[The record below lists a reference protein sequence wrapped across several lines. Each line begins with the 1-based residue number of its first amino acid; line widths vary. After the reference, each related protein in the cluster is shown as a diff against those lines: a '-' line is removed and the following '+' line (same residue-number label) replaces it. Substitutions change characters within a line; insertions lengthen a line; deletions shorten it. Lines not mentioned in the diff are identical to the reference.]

1 MDFNSL
7 VETFEQMEQTSSR
20 IALTGHL
27 VTLLKKTP
35 ADIIDKVT
43 YLIQGKLYPDYE
55 GVEMGVAEKMV
66 LRAIASSSGKD
77 VSDIVRI
84 YQKTGDLG
92 EATLEVM
99 KSKSQST
106 LFSEPMTVE
115 RVYSTFDKVAR
126 TTGAGSQ
133 EIKLRL
139 ISSLLNDAM
148 ATEGCYIIKFVMGQL
163 RLGIA
168 DYTVLDALA
177 IAFTGNKANR
187 KALENA
193 YNVSSDLGTV
203 AKLLA
208 TKGLEAVSS
217 IKITLFKPI
226 RPMLAERIRTAE
238 EALERMGSRASV
250 EYKLDGERVQVHKGK
265 DRVELFSRRLEKI
278 TSHYPDVANALKS
291 IKSEVILEGEVVAI
305 NVETEEYLPFQELMH
320 RRRKY
325 GVEEAMESYPV
336 VMNFFDVL
344 YFDGKSR
351 TDMPYLERRKLLK
364 KIIDKIKIQ
373 NNKLRLIKQ
382 TIAAEPYEI
391 DRFMMTAIENGCEGV
406 MIKHLSSTY
415 RAGAREY
422 AWVKLKREYTSDFA
436 DTLDLVIVGAL
447 HGRGRRAGK
456 YGALL
461 LAAYDHNADMFRSVT
476 KVGTGF
482 TDLHIEQFYKE
493 LEKHIVSQRH
503 ARVDTGMEMDIWFE
517 PKIVIEVIASE
528 ITLSPS
534 HTAAKNTIRAGYG
547 LALRFPK
554 FTGKIR
560 DDKKPEDATTTDE
573 IVSAYRRQLKV
584 IGNSD
589 IKEQPENGHEEV

>member
-1 MDFNSL
+1 MDFISL
-7 VETFEQMEQTSSR
+7 VDTFEQMEQTSSR

-35 ADIIDKVT
+35 ASIIDKVT

-55 GVEMGVAEKMV
+55 GIEMGVAEKMV
-66 LRAIASSSGKD
+66 IRAIASSSGKD
-77 VSDIVRI
+77 VSEIVQV

-92 EATLEVM
+92 EATREAM

-115 RVYSTFDKVAR
+115 RVYSIFDKVAH

-148 ATEGCYIIKFVMGQL
+148 AAEGCYIIKFVMGQL

-177 IAFTGNKANR
+177 IAFTGDKANR
-187 KALENA
+187 QVLENA

-203 AKLLA
+203 ARLLA

-217 IKITLFKPI
+217 IKIMLFKPI
-226 RPMLAERIRTAE
+226 RPMLAERIRTSE
-238 EALERMGSRASV
+238 EALERMGSKVAV

-265 DRVELFSRRLEKI
+265 DRVEFFSRRLEKI
-278 TSHYPDVANALKS
+278 TSHYPDIASALNS

-325 GVEEAMESYPV
+325 GVEEAMQSYPV

-344 YFDGKSR
+344 YFNGKSK
-351 TDMPYLERRKLLK
+351 TEMSYLERRKLLR
-364 KIIDKIKIQ
+364 KIIDKIQ
-373 NNKLRLIKQ
+373 NNKLSLIKQ
-382 TIAAEPYEI
+382 IIAGEPNEI
-391 DRFMMTAIENGCEGV
+391 DRFMATAIENGCEGV
-406 MIKHLSSTY
+406 MIKHPSSTY

-456 YGALL
+456 YGTLL
-461 LAAYDHNADMFRSVT
+461 LASYDHKADIFRSVT

-482 TDLHIEQFYKE
+482 TDVHIEQFYKE
-493 LEKHIVSQRH
+493 LEKHIISQRH
-503 ARVDTGMEMDIWFE
+503 ARVDTGMDMDIWFE
-517 PKIVIEVIASE
+517 PKMVIEVIASE
-528 ITLSPS
+528 ITLSPL
-534 HTAAKNTIRAGYG
+534 HTAAKNIIRPGYG

-560 DDKKPEDATTTDE
+560 DDKKPEDATTIDE
-573 IVSAYRRQLKV
+573 IVAAYKRQLKV
-584 IGNSD
+584 V
-589 IKEQPENGHEEV
+589 GHSGAKGREYDGYREG

>member
-391 DRFMMTAIENGCEGV
+391 DRFMLTAIENGCEGV

-447 HGRGRRAGK
+447 YGRGRRAGK

>member
-1 MDFNSL
+1 MD
-7 VETFEQMEQTSSR
+7 TFEQMEQTSSR

-35 ADIIDKVT
+35 ASIIDKVT

-55 GVEMGVAEKMV
+55 GIEMGVAEKMV
-66 LRAIASSSGKD
+66 IRAIASSSGKD
-77 VSDIVRI
+77 VSEIVQV

-92 EATLEVM
+92 EATREAM

-115 RVYSTFDKVAR
+115 RVYSIFDKVAH

-139 ISSLLNDAM
+139 ISSLLNDAI
-148 ATEGCYIIKFVMGQL
+148 AAEGCYIIKFVMGQL

-177 IAFTGNKANR
+177 IAFTGDKANR
-187 KALENA
+187 QVLENA

-203 AKLLA
+203 ARLLA

-217 IKITLFKPI
+217 IKIMLFKPI
-226 RPMLAERIRTAE
+226 RPMLAERIRTSE
-238 EALERMGSRASV
+238 EALERMGSKVAV

-265 DRVELFSRRLEKI
+265 DRVEFFSRRLEKI
-278 TSHYPDVANALKS
+278 TSHYPDIASALNS

-325 GVEEAMESYPV
+325 GVEEAMQSYPV

-344 YFDGKSR
+344 YFNGKSK
-351 TDMPYLERRKLLK
+351 TEMSYLERRKLLR
-364 KIIDKIKIQ
+364 KIIDKIQ
-373 NNKLRLIKQ
+373 NNKLSLIKQ
-382 TIAAEPYEI
+382 IIAGEPNEI
-391 DRFMMTAIENGCEGV
+391 DRFMATAIENGCEGV
-406 MIKHLSSTY
+406 MVKHPSSTY

-456 YGALL
+456 YGTLL
-461 LAAYDHNADMFRSVT
+461 LASYDHKADIFRSVT

-482 TDLHIEQFYKE
+482 TDVHIEQFYKE
-493 LEKHIVSQRH
+493 LEKHIISQRH
-503 ARVDTGMEMDIWFE
+503 ARVDTGMDMDIWFE
-517 PKIVIEVIASE
+517 PKMVIEVIASE
-528 ITLSPS
+528 ITLSPL
-534 HTAAKNTIRAGYG
+534 HTAAKNIIRPGYG

-560 DDKKPEDATTTDE
+560 DDKKPEDATTIDE
-573 IVSAYRRQLKV
+573 IVAAYKRQLKV
-584 IGNSD
+584 V
-589 IKEQPENGHEEV
+589 GHSGAKGREYDGFREG

>member
-1 MDFNSL
+1 MDFAL
-7 VETFEQMEQTSSR
+7 VIETFERMEQTSSR
-20 IALTGHL
+20 LALTDYL
-27 VTLLKKTP
+27 VALLKKTP
-35 ADIIDKVT
+35 QSIIDKVT

-55 GVEMGVAEKMV
+55 GIELGLAGKMV
-66 LRAIASSSGKD
+66 IRAIASSSGKD
-77 VSDIVRI
+77 QSQIEKI

-92 EATLEVM
+92 DAAREAM
-99 KSKSQST
+99 RFKSQST

-126 TTGAGSQ
+126 TAGLGSQ
-133 EIKLRL
+133 ETKLRL
-139 ISSLLNDAM
+139 ISSLLNDAT
-148 ATEGCYIIKFVMGQL
+148 AAEGRYIIKFVMGQL

-177 IAFTGNKANR
+177 LAFTGDKANR
-187 KALENA
+187 QVLENA

-208 TKGLEAVSS
+208 TKGLEAARS

-226 RPMLAERIRTAE
+226 RPMLAERIRTAG
-238 EALERMGSRASV
+238 EALERMEGKAAV
-250 EYKLDGERVQVHKGK
+250 EYKLDGERVQVHKSK
-265 DRVELFSRRLEKI
+265 EKVELFSRRLEKI
-278 TSHYPDVANALKS
+278 TSHYPDVAAAVKS
-291 IKSEVILEGEVVAI
+291 LKSEVILEGEVVAV
-305 NVETEEYLPFQELMH
+305 NAETDEYLPFQELMH

-325 GVEEAMESYPV
+325 GVEEAMENYPV

-344 YFDGKSR
+344 YVNGKSKMDL
-351 TDMPYLERRKLLK
+351 TYLERRKLLK
-364 KIIDKIKIQ
+364 KMIDYVKNDKV
-373 NNKLRLIKQ
+373 KLIKQ
-382 TIAAEPYEI
+382 TVAEKPEEI
-391 DRFMMTAIENGCEGV
+391 DRFMATAIENGCEGV
-406 MIKHLSSTY
+406 MIKQLSSTY

-422 AWVKLKREYTSDFA
+422 LWVKLKREYRSDLA

-461 LAAYDHNADMFRSVT
+461 LAAYDQKADMFQSVT

-482 TDLHIEQFYKE
+482 TDVHLEQFYNE
-493 LEKHIVSQRH
+493 LEQHIIKQRH
-503 ARVDTGMEMDIWFE
+503 ARVETGMQMDVWFE
-517 PKIVIEVIASE
+517 PKMVIEVIASE

-534 HTAAKNTIRAGYG
+534 HTAALDVLRPGYG

-560 DDKKPEDATTTDE
+560 DDKKPEDATAVEE
-573 IVSAYRRQLKV
+573 IVAMYKRQLKV
-584 IGNSD
+584 AGVKTAED
-589 IKEQPENGHEEV
+589 

>member
-1 MDFNSL
+1 
-7 VETFEQMEQTSSR
+7 MEQTSSR
-20 IALTGHL
+20 IALTGYL
-27 VTLLKKTP
+27 VALLKKTP

-55 GVEMGVAEKMV
+55 GIEMGIAEKMV

-77 VSDIVRI
+77 ISEIGRI

-106 LFSEPMTVE
+106 LYSEPMTVE

-148 ATEGCYIIKFVMGQL
+148 AKEGCYIIKFVMGQL

-177 IAFTGNKANR
+177 IAFTGDKANR
-187 KALENA
+187 QVLENA
-193 YNVSSDLGTV
+193 YNVSSDLGSV
-203 AKLLA
+203 ARLLA
-208 TKGLEAVSS
+208 TKGLEAVSL
-217 IKITLFKPI
+217 IKIALFKPI

-238 EALERMGSRASV
+238 EALERMGSSAAV

-265 DRVELFSRRLEKI
+265 DKVELFSRRLEKI
-278 TSHYPDVANALKS
+278 TSHYPDVANALKA
-291 IKSEVILEGEVVAI
+291 IKAEVILEGEVVAV
-305 NVETEEYLPFQELMH
+305 NVETEEFLPFQELMH

-325 GVEEAMESYPV
+325 GVEEAME
-336 VMNFFDVL
+336 N
-344 YFDGKSR
+344 
-351 TDMPYLERRKLLK
+351 
-364 KIIDKIKIQ
+364 Q
-373 NNKLRLIKQ
+373 NNKLSLIKQ
-382 TIAAEPYEI
+382 TIATEPYEI
-391 DRFMMTAIENGCEGV
+391 DRFMAGAIENGCEGV

-422 AWVKLKREYTSDFA
+422 AWVKLKREYTSDLV

-447 HGRGRRAGK
+447 HGRGRRVGK

-461 LAAYDHNADMFRSVT
+461 LAAYDHNTDMFRSVT

-503 ARVDTGMEMDIWFE
+503 ARVDTSMEMDIWFE

-534 HTAAKNTIRAGYG
+534 HTAAKNTIRPGYG

-560 DDKKPEDATTTDE
+560 DDKKPEDATTIDE
-573 IVSAYRRQLKV
+573 IVAAYKRQLKV
-584 IGNSD
+584 VGQSGVKVEVEEED
-589 IKEQPENGHEEV
+589 KEP

>member
-1 MDFNSL
+1 
-7 VETFEQMEQTSSR
+7 MEQTSSR

-27 VTLLKKTP
+27 VTLLKNTP

-77 VSDIVRI
+77 VSEIVRI

-133 EIKLRL
+133 EVKLRL

-148 ATEGCYIIKFVMGQL
+148 ATEGCYIIKFVMGRL

-203 AKLLA
+203 AMLLA

-238 EALERMGSRASV
+238 EALERMGSRAAV

-278 TSHYPDVANALKS
+278 TSHYPDVVNALKS

-344 YFDGKSR
+344 YFDGNSR

-493 LEKHIVSQRH
+493 LEKHIVSQQH
-503 ARVDTGMEMDIWFE
+503 ARVDTGMEMDTWFE

-573 IVSAYRRQLKV
+573 IVTAYRRQLKV

-589 IKEQPENGHEEV
+589 IKEQQENGHEEV

>member
-1 MDFNSL
+1 MDFISL
-7 VETFEQMEQTSSR
+7 VDTFEQMEQTSSR

-35 ADIIDKVT
+35 ASIIDKVT

-55 GVEMGVAEKMV
+55 GIEMGVAEKMV
-66 LRAIASSSGKD
+66 IRAIASSSGKD
-77 VSDIVRI
+77 VSEIVQV

-92 EATLEVM
+92 EATREAM

-115 RVYSTFDKVAR
+115 RVYSIFDKVAH

-148 ATEGCYIIKFVMGQL
+148 AAEGCYIIKFVMGQL

-177 IAFTGNKANR
+177 IAFTGDKANR
-187 KALENA
+187 QVLENA

-203 AKLLA
+203 ARLLA

-217 IKITLFKPI
+217 IKIMLFKPI
-226 RPMLAERIRTAE
+226 RPMLAERIRTSE
-238 EALERMGSRASV
+238 EALERMGSKVAV

-265 DRVELFSRRLEKI
+265 DRVEFFSRRLEKI
-278 TSHYPDVANALKS
+278 TSHYPDIASALNS

-325 GVEEAMESYPV
+325 GVEEAMQSYPV

-344 YFDGKSR
+344 YFNGESKTEMS
-351 TDMPYLERRKLLK
+351 YLERRKLLR
-364 KIIDKIKIQ
+364 KIIDKIQ
-373 NNKLRLIKQ
+373 NNKLSLIKQ
-382 TIAAEPYEI
+382 IIAGEPNEI
-391 DRFMMTAIENGCEGV
+391 DRFMATAIENGCEGV
-406 MIKHLSSTY
+406 MIKHPSSTY

-456 YGALL
+456 YGTLL
-461 LAAYDHNADMFRSVT
+461 LASYDHKADIFRSVT

-482 TDLHIEQFYKE
+482 TDVHIEQFYKE
-493 LEKHIVSQRH
+493 LEKHIISQRH
-503 ARVDTGMEMDIWFE
+503 ARVDTGLDMDIWFE
-517 PKIVIEVIASE
+517 PKMVIEVIASE
-528 ITLSPS
+528 ITLSPL
-534 HTAAKNTIRAGYG
+534 HTAAKNIIRPGYG

-560 DDKKPEDATTTDE
+560 DDKKPEDATTIDE
-573 IVSAYRRQLKV
+573 IVAAYKRQLKV
-584 IGNSD
+584 V
-589 IKEQPENGHEEV
+589 GHSGAKGREYDGFREG

>member
-1 MDFNSL
+1 
-7 VETFEQMEQTSSR
+7 MEQTSSR

-364 KIIDKIKIQ
+364 KIIDKTKIQ
-373 NNKLRLIKQ
+373 NNKLRLVKQ

-589 IKEQPENGHEEV
+589 IKE

>member
-1 MDFNSL
+1 VD
-7 VETFEQMEQTSSR
+7 TFEQMEQTSSR

-35 ADIIDKVT
+35 ASIIDKVT

-55 GVEMGVAEKMV
+55 GIEMGVAEKMV
-66 LRAIASSSGKD
+66 IRAIASSSGKD
-77 VSDIVRI
+77 VSEIVQV

-92 EATLEVM
+92 EATREAM

-115 RVYSTFDKVAR
+115 RVYSIFDKVAH

-148 ATEGCYIIKFVMGQL
+148 AAEGCYIIKFVMGQL

-177 IAFTGNKANR
+177 IAFTGDKANR
-187 KALENA
+187 QVLENA

-203 AKLLA
+203 ARLLA

-217 IKITLFKPI
+217 IKIMLFKPI
-226 RPMLAERIRTAE
+226 RPMLAERIRTSE
-238 EALERMGSRASV
+238 EALERMGSKVAV

-265 DRVELFSRRLEKI
+265 DRVEFFSRRLEKI
-278 TSHYPDVANALKS
+278 TSHYPDIASALNS

-325 GVEEAMESYPV
+325 GVEEAMQSYPV

-344 YFDGKSR
+344 YFNGKSK
-351 TDMPYLERRKLLK
+351 TEMSYLERRKLLR
-364 KIIDKIKIQ
+364 KILDKIQ
-373 NNKLRLIKQ
+373 NNKLSLIKQ
-382 TIAAEPYEI
+382 IIAGEPNEI
-391 DRFMMTAIENGCEGV
+391 DRFMATAIENGCEGV
-406 MIKHLSSTY
+406 MIKHPSSTY

-456 YGALL
+456 YGTLL
-461 LAAYDHNADMFRSVT
+461 LASYDHKADIFRSVT

-482 TDLHIEQFYKE
+482 TDVHIEQFYKE
-493 LEKHIVSQRH
+493 LEKHIISQRH
-503 ARVDTGMEMDIWFE
+503 ARVDTGMDMDIWFE
-517 PKIVIEVIASE
+517 PKMVIEVIASE
-528 ITLSPS
+528 ITLSPL
-534 HTAAKNTIRAGYG
+534 HTAAKNIIRPGYG

-560 DDKKPEDATTTDE
+560 DDKKPEDATTIDE
-573 IVSAYRRQLKV
+573 IVAAYKRQLKV
-584 IGNSD
+584 V
-589 IKEQPENGHEEV
+589 GHSGAKGREYDGFREG

>member
-1 MDFNSL
+1 LDFKPV
-7 VETFEQMEQTSSR
+7 VEAFEQMEQTSSR
-20 IALTGHL
+20 LALTEYL
-27 VTLLKKTP
+27 VALLKKTP
-35 ADIIDKVT
+35 SSIIDKAT

-55 GVEMGVAEKMV
+55 GIELGVAEKMV
-66 LRAIASSSGKD
+66 IRAIANSSGRDQSQIEK
-77 VSDIVRI
+77 I

-92 EATLEVM
+92 DAAGEAM
-99 KSKSQST
+99 RSKNQST

-115 RVYSTFDKVAR
+115 RVYSTFDRVAR
-126 TTGAGSQ
+126 TAGSGSQ
-133 EIKLRL
+133 ETKLRL
-139 ISSLLNDAM
+139 ISSLLNDATS
-148 ATEGCYIIKFVMGQL
+148 AEGRYIIKFVMGQL

-177 IAFTGNKANR
+177 VAFTGDKANR
-187 KALENA
+187 EVLENA

-203 AKLLA
+203 ARLLA
-208 TKGLEAVSS
+208 TKGLEAVRS

-238 EALERMGSRASV
+238 EALERMEGKAAV
-250 EYKLDGERVQVHKGK
+250 EYKLDGERVQLHKGK
-265 DRVELFSRRLEKI
+265 QNVELFSRRLEKI
-278 TSHYPDVANALKS
+278 TSHYPDVAGAVKS
-291 IKSEVILEGEVVAI
+291 IKSEVILEGEVVAV
-305 NVETEEYLPFQELMH
+305 NSQTGEYLPFQELMH

-325 GVEEAMESYPV
+325 GVEEAMENYPV

-344 YFDGKSR
+344 YVDGKSK
-351 TDMPYLERRKLLK
+351 TELTYMERRKLLK
-364 KIIDKIKIQ
+364 KIIDAVKNDKV
-373 NNKLRLIKQ
+373 RLIEQ
-382 TIAAEPYEI
+382 TIATKPEEI
-391 DRFMMTAIENGCEGV
+391 DRFMATAIENGCEGV
-406 MIKHLSSTY
+406 MIKQMSSTY

-422 AWVKLKREYTSDFA
+422 AWVKLKREYRSDLA

-461 LAAYDHNADMFRSVT
+461 LAAYDQKADMFQSVT

-482 TDLHIEQFYKE
+482 TDVHLEQFYKE
-493 LEKHIVSQRH
+493 LEQHVINQRH
-503 ARVDTGMEMDIWFE
+503 ARVETGMDMDVWFE

-534 HTAAKNTIRAGYG
+534 HTAALNVLRPGYG

-560 DDKKPEDATTTDE
+560 DDKRPEDATSTEE
-573 IVSAYRRQLKV
+573 IVTMYKRQL
-584 IGNSD
+584 
-589 IKEQPENGHEEV
+589 

>member
-1 MDFNSL
+1 
-7 VETFEQMEQTSSR
+7 MEQTSSR

-35 ADIIDKVT
+35 SDIIDMVT

-77 VSDIVRI
+77 VSEIVRI

-126 TTGAGSQ
+126 TTGTGSQ
-133 EIKLRL
+133 EVKLRL

-187 KALENA
+187 KALEDA

-203 AKLLA
+203 AMLLA

-238 EALERMGSRASV
+238 EALERMGSRAAV

-278 TSHYPDVANALKS
+278 TSHYPDVVNALKS

-320 RRRKY
+320 TPLKY

-382 TIAAEPYEI
+382 TIAAEQYEI

-493 LEKHIVSQRH
+493 LEKHIVSQQH

-528 ITLSPS
+528 ITLSPC

-573 IVSAYRRQLKV
+573 IVTAYRRQLKV

-589 IKEQPENGHEEV
+589 IKEQQENHHEEV

>member
-1 MDFNSL
+1 MDFKP
-7 VETFEQMEQTSSR
+7 VIETFEQMEQTSSR
-20 IALTGHL
+20 LALTDHL
-27 VTLLKKTP
+27 VALLKKTP
-35 ADIIDKVT
+35 PGIIDKVV

-55 GVEMGVAEKMV
+55 GIELGLAERMAI
-66 LRAIASSSGKD
+66 RAIAGSSGKD
-77 VSDIVRI
+77 QSEIERT

-92 EATLEVM
+92 DAAGEAM

-126 TTGAGSQ
+126 TMGTGSQ
-133 EIKLRL
+133 ETKLRM
-139 ISSLLNDAM
+139 ISSLLNDAT
-148 ATEGCYIIKFVMGQL
+148 AAEGRYIIKFVMGQL

-177 IAFTGNKANR
+177 LAFTGDKSNR
-187 KALENA
+187 KVLENA

-208 TKGLEAVSS
+208 TKGLKAVKS
-217 IKITLFKPI
+217 IRITLFKPI
-226 RPMLAERIRTAE
+226 RPMLAERITTAE
-238 EALERMGSRASV
+238 EALERMEGRAAV

-278 TSHYPDVANALKS
+278 TSHYPDVAAAVKS
-291 IKSEVILEGEVVAI
+291 IKSDVILEGEVVAV
-305 NVETEEYLPFQELMH
+305 NSETGEYLPFQELMH
-320 RRRKY
+320 RRRKH
-325 GVEEAMESYPV
+325 GVEEAMENYPV
-336 VMNFFDVL
+336 VMNFFEVL
-344 YFDGKSR
+344 YAGGESR
-351 TDMPYLERRKLLK
+351 TDLTYLVRRKLLK
-364 KIIDKIKIQ
+364 KIIGGIKDSTV
-373 NNKLRLIKQ
+373 RLIEQ
-382 TIAAEPYEI
+382 TIAEKPEEI
-391 DRFMMTAIENGCEGV
+391 DRFMATAIENGCEGV
-406 MIKHLSSTY
+406 MIKQISSTY

-422 AWVKLKREYTSDFA
+422 AWVKLKREYRSDLA

-461 LAAYDHNADMFRSVT
+461 LAAYDEKTETFQSVT

-482 TDLHIEQFYKE
+482 TDVHLEQFYKD
-493 LEKHIVSQRH
+493 LEQHVISQRH
-503 ARVDTGMEMDIWFE
+503 ARVQTGMDMDVWFE

-534 HTAAKNTIRAGYG
+534 HTAALNVLRPGYG

-554 FTGKIR
+554 FTGKVR
-560 DDKKPEDATTTDE
+560 DDKKPEDATAVGE
-573 IVSAYRRQLKV
+573 IVTMYKGQLKV
-584 IGNSD
+584 AGV
-589 IKEQPENGHEEV
+589 KAEED

>member
-1 MDFNSL
+1 MDFISL
-7 VETFEQMEQTSSR
+7 VDTFEQMEQTSSR

-35 ADIIDKVT
+35 ASIIDKVT

-55 GVEMGVAEKMV
+55 GIEMGVAEKMV
-66 LRAIASSSGKD
+66 IRAIASSSGKD
-77 VSDIVRI
+77 VSEIVQV

-92 EATLEVM
+92 EATREAM

-115 RVYSTFDKVAR
+115 RVYSIFDKVAH

-148 ATEGCYIIKFVMGQL
+148 AAEGCYIIKFVMGQL

-177 IAFTGNKANR
+177 IAFTGDKANR
-187 KALENA
+187 QVLENA

-203 AKLLA
+203 ARLLA

-217 IKITLFKPI
+217 IKIMLFKPI
-226 RPMLAERIRTAE
+226 RPMLAERIRTSE
-238 EALERMGSRASV
+238 EALERMGSKVAV

-265 DRVELFSRRLEKI
+265 DRVEFFSRRLEKI
-278 TSHYPDVANALKS
+278 TSHYPDIASALNS

-325 GVEEAMESYPV
+325 GVEEAMQSYPV

-344 YFDGKSR
+344 YFNGESKTEMS
-351 TDMPYLERRKLLK
+351 YLERRKLLR
-364 KIIDKIKIQ
+364 KIIDKIQ
-373 NNKLRLIKQ
+373 NNKLSLIKQ
-382 TIAAEPYEI
+382 IIAGEPNEI
-391 DRFMMTAIENGCEGV
+391 DRFMATAIENGCEGV
-406 MIKHLSSTY
+406 MIKHPSSTY

-456 YGALL
+456 YGTLL
-461 LAAYDHNADMFRSVT
+461 LASYDHKADIFRSVT

-482 TDLHIEQFYKE
+482 TDVHIEQFYKE
-493 LEKHIVSQRH
+493 LEKHIISQRH
-503 ARVDTGMEMDIWFE
+503 ARVDTGMDMDIWFE
-517 PKIVIEVIASE
+517 PKMVIEVIASE
-528 ITLSPS
+528 ITLSPL
-534 HTAAKNTIRAGYG
+534 HTAAKNIIRPGYG

-560 DDKKPEDATTTDE
+560 DDKKPEDATTIDE
-573 IVSAYRRQLKV
+573 IVAAYKRQLKV
-584 IGNSD
+584 V
-589 IKEQPENGHEEV
+589 GHSGAKGREYDGFREG

>member
-1 MDFNSL
+1 M
-7 VETFEQMEQTSSR
+7 EAFEQMEQTSSR
-20 IALTGHL
+20 LALTEYL
-27 VTLLKKTP
+27 VALLKKTP
-35 ADIIDKVT
+35 PAIIDKVT

-55 GVEMGVAEKMV
+55 GIELGVAEKMV
-66 LRAIASSSGKD
+66 VRAIASSSGKD
-77 VSDIVRI
+77 QSQIERI

-92 EATLEVM
+92 DAAGEAM

-106 LFSEPMTVE
+106 LFSESMTVD
-115 RVYSTFDKVAR
+115 RVYSTFDRVAR
-126 TTGAGSQ
+126 TAGPGSQ
-133 EIKLRL
+133 ETKLRL
-139 ISSLLNDAM
+139 ISSLLNDAT
-148 ATEGCYIIKFVMGQL
+148 AAEGRYIIKFIMGQL

-177 IAFTGNKANR
+177 VAFTGDKKNR
-187 KALENA
+187 HVLENA

-208 TKGLEAVSS
+208 TKGLEAVRS

-226 RPMLAERIRTAE
+226 RPMLAERIRSSE
-238 EALERMGSRASV
+238 EALERMEGKAAV
-250 EYKLDGERVQVHKGK
+250 EYKLDGERVQLHKGK
-265 DRVELFSRRLEKI
+265 NRVELFSRRLEKI
-278 TSHYPDVANALKS
+278 TSHYPDVASAVKS
-291 IKSEVILEGEVVAI
+291 IKPEVILEGEVVAI
-305 NVETEEYLPFQELMH
+305 NAQTEEYLPFQELMH

-325 GVEEAMESYPV
+325 DVEEAMENYPV

-344 YFDGKSR
+344 YAAGKSK
-351 TDMPYLERRKLLK
+351 TDLTYVERRKLLK
-364 KIIDKIKIQ
+364 KIIDGVKD
-373 NNKLRLIKQ
+373 NKVRLIEQ
-382 TIAAEPYEI
+382 TIATKPEEV
-391 DRFMMTAIENGCEGV
+391 DRFMATAIENGCEGV
-406 MIKHLSSTY
+406 MIKQMSSTY

-422 AWVKLKREYTSDFA
+422 AWLKLKREYRSELA

-461 LAAYDHNADMFRSVT
+461 LAAYDEKADMFQSVS

-482 TDLHIEQFYKE
+482 TDVHLEQFYKE
-493 LEKHIVSQRH
+493 LEQHVISQRH
-503 ARVDTGMEMDIWFE
+503 ARVETGMDMDVWFE

-534 HTAAKNTIRAGYG
+534 HTAGLNAVRPGYG

-560 DDKKPEDATTTDE
+560 DDKKPEDATSTEE
-573 IVSAYRRQLKV
+573 ILTMYKKQLKV
-584 IGNSD
+584 AGPSPSKAED
-589 IKEQPENGHEEV
+589 EA

>member
-1 MDFNSL
+1 LDFNSL

-35 ADIIDKVT
+35 SDIIDKVT

-126 TTGAGSQ
+126 TIGAGSQ

-278 TSHYPDVANALKS
+278 TSHYPDVANALRS

-503 ARVDTGMEMDIWFE
+503 ARVDTDMEMDIWFE

-534 HTAAKNTIRAGYG
+534 HTAAKDTMRAGYG

-589 IKEQPENGHEEV
+589 IREQPENGHEEV